1 MKTISRIFLI
11 ALSIAVLS
19 WFLPW
24 LYSLILPDKGSEPYL
39 GYSPIAD
46 RWVVTEMDADK
57 QSIIYDLADDGVSVR
72 NVYTKNQRDSLLPQ
86 MYYTQ
91 LLAREQLDDTICGI
105 EVSPRVF
112 KMTSFVFQS
121 YPRDINKEQA
131 EVYPLMESMPVRI
144 ELEDPKEVMI
154 LDGDVKV
161 VDMATNTINE
171 SRSNRFSKIFAER
184 GFEFPLTD
192 FSANITARKGYDEG
206 YLMVDAAG
214 DVFHLKQQAGRPYMR
229 KIGMPDGMK
238 AKKVFIMENVDHRNL
253 GFIVDMDN
261 RLFVVEAGSYR
272 LSQIPVGSYNPQTDR
287 ITVMGNV
294 FNWTIRISNESGSR
308 WYAIDNDDYAL
319 LGTYSYEYE
328 QSLLSKI
335 EAYIFPFELT
345 FTSTT
350 DCWAYPRVLNLSWM
364 ALILNVVLAIAMA
377 VVYRRCRRKA
387 ITATVVTVVFGLFSF
402 IPFMLFK
409 D

>member
-1 MKTISRIFLI
+1 
-11 ALSIAVLS
+11 
-19 WFLPW
+19 
-24 LYSLILPDKGSEPYL
+24 
-39 GYSPIAD
+39 
-46 RWVVTEMDADK
+46 
-57 QSIIYDLADDGVSVR
+57 
-72 NVYTKNQRDSLLPQ
+72 
-86 MYYTQ
+86 
-91 LLAREQLDDTICGI
+91 
-105 EVSPRVF
+105 
-112 KMTSFVFQS
+112 
-121 YPRDINKEQA
+121 
-131 EVYPLMESMPVRI
+131 
-144 ELEDPKEVMI
+144 
-154 LDGDVKV
+154 
-161 VDMATNTINE
+161 
-171 SRSNRFSKIFAER
+171 
-184 GFEFPLTD
+184 
-192 FSANITARKGYDEG
+192 
-206 YLMVDAAG
+206 
-214 DVFHLKQQAGRPYMR
+214 
-229 KIGMPDGMK
+229 MPDGMK